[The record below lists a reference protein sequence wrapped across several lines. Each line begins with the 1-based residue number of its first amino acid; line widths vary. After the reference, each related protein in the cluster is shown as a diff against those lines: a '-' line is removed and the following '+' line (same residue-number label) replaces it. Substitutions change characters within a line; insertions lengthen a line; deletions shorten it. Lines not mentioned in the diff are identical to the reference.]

1 MSNKVI
7 LLYHHKKSV
16 KTIEDFIKAERI
28 NTVTAQQLFEQNKEY
43 IFSQMT
49 MDDKWSFMDDIGY
62 YPHTANDLVVNMVL
76 PCPCKLKINPKD
88 VTAEIAINQTNL
100 QTDSDDFF
108 AFENEQIQD
117 VVQEEPYSSEI
128 DRSVPTCQVIGW
140 FKSLYYMFEKYD
152 KQNNSIDVYYN
163 MKDNCYRNIS
173 SDVISMQTN
182 VGKNGGNFTIRLPHI
197 AIDSIVN
204 DLYYNEPEAEYLPGS
219 MKNVPL
225 RSKNVK
231 RKYDSGK
238 SGEQFGLDYFSRENF
253 NSDDYYSNLISNN
266 DLLFI
271 SFNYNEGNEY
281 EGLTEQLKNGNY
293 DLIGLVDDI
302 QIVKNPQGSDYTIQ
316 VSGRDLMKL
325 LIEDGSFFFNPSV
338 VDDSSRIFWNAEALY
353 DKEGML
359 QSEGTIRGDILSV
372 TESGGTYNPLQRMI
386 GARDM
391 MNMISVFAHRQNM
404 EIGFVMK
411 AVISQLSNIEVVPG
425 YIFEGFPNRTTF
437 NELQPKEK

>member
-117 VVQEEPYSSEI
+117 VVQEDPYSSEI
-128 DRSVPTCQVIGW
+128 DRRVPTCQVIGW
-140 FKSLYYMFEKYD
+140 FKSLYYKFEKYD
-152 KQNNSIDVYYN
+152 KQSNTINVYYN
-163 MKDNCYRNIS
+163 SKQNCYRNIS
-173 SDVISMQTN
+173 SDVISIQTN

-197 AIDSIVN
+197 TTHSLVN
-204 DLYYNEPEAEYLPGS
+204 DLYNKGPEMESLQGTLRNIPFRSNNIREEYE
-219 MKNVPL
+219 
-225 RSKNVK
+225 
-231 RKYDSGK
+231 SGK
-238 SGEQFGLDYFSRENF
+238 SGEQFGVNYFSRENF
-253 NSDDYYSNLISNN
+253 NSGDYYSNLISNN

-271 SFNYNEGNEY
+271 SFNYNEDNEY
-281 EGLTEQLKNGNY
+281 VTSIEQLKNGNY
-293 DLIGLVDDI
+293 DLIGLVDDV

-316 VSGRDLMKL
+316 ISGRDLMKL

-338 VDDSSRIFWNAEALY
+338 VDDSSRVFWNAETFTNE
-353 DKEGML
+353 EGL
-359 QSEGTIRGDILSV
+359 LLSEELIRGDILSV
-372 TESGGTYNPLQRMI
+372 TEMGGTYNPLQRMI